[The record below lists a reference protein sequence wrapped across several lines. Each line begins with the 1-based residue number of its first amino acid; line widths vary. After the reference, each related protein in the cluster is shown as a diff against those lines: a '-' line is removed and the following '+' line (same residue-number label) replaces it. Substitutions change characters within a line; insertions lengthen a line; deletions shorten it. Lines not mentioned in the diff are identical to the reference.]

1 MVIRA
6 SAVYSTF
13 TFQHGHWSRP
23 GRSPWAP
30 GPGDQ
35 PVTSALQSSALLTAS
50 CRQDEDPIGFS
61 ITPWGVTTPPTPPFP
76 HARALSSLNLVKKRD
91 YSQSNLIRISL
102 APSFSPSWN
111 QCCCLWPRCYL
122 LITKY
127 DQHFHFWDDEYMK
140 FRTFEPRNE
149 EINEEKIFAVKDAT
163 YWDAKR
169 KPEKIQAC
177 LICFAESSGILNFN
191 LSNHCTQHMP
201 IEGLPLP
208 RGNTRGESSWKDKT
222 TVARQFL

>member
-1 MVIRA
+1 M
-6 SAVYSTF
+6 
-13 TFQHGHWSRP
+13 
-23 GRSPWAP
+23 
-30 GPGDQ
+30 
-35 PVTSALQSSALLTAS
+35 
-50 CRQDEDPIGFS
+50 E
-61 ITPWGVTTPPTPPFP
+61 
-76 HARALSSLNLVKKRD
+76 
-91 YSQSNLIRISL
+91 
-102 APSFSPSWN
+102 
-111 QCCCLWPRCYL
+111 
-122 LITKY
+122 
-127 DQHFHFWDDEYMK
+127 

-177 LICFAESSGILNFN
+177 LIFFAESSGILIFN